1 MFVPENAHLVLVDDE
16 PQLLEV
22 NLWLLK
28 EMGWTNVHGAASVKE
43 LVAYLEQSLRQENPV
58 DLVLMDVVMPEMNG
72 IEGTKLLRQTPT
84 FSDTA
89 IIMLTSMKDKT
100 TLESALEAGAT
111 DYLLKPFDEIE
122 LRARIRNA
130 LRLKHE
136 IQKRKQ
142 SEAELLQLSQALI
155 SKQIQTESTLY
166 QDPLTGIYNRRAFDK
181 KLEDEWLNCYIHQK
195 PLSLIMVDV
204 DHFKNINDLY
214 GHLRGDQVLQAVA
227 QTLLHKN
234 SDSFVARYGG
244 EEFMILLAGMDQHES
259 ILIAEDLRQSLEN
272 LKVSQ
277 LDVELDQVLS
287 ASFGVAT
294 VLPGECPDSQLLLEM
309 VDAAMYNAKNNGR
322 NQVASA

>member
-28 EMGWTNVHGAASVKE
+28 EMGWINIHGVSSVKE

-72 IEGTKLLRQTPT
+72 IDGTKLLRQTPT
-84 FSDTA
+84 FADTA

-100 TLESALEAGAT
+100 ILESAFEAGAT
-111 DYLLKPFDEIE
+111 DYVLKPFDEIE

-130 LRLKHE
+130 LRLKLE
-136 IQKRKQ
+136 IQSRKQ
-142 SEAELLQLSQALI
+142 SEAELLQLSQSLI
-155 SKQIQTESTLY
+155 SKQIQIESTLY
-166 QDPLTGIYNRRAFDK
+166 QDQLTGIYNRRAFDK

-214 GHLRGDQVLQAVA
+214 GHLRGDQVLQAVS
-227 QTLLHKN
+227 QTLLHKE

-244 EEFMILLAGMDQHES
+244 EEFMILLAGIDQHES
-259 ILIAEDLRQSLEN
+259 ILIAEDLRQSIEN
-272 LKVSQ
+272 LKVVQ
-277 LDVELDQVLS
+277 LDVDLDQALS